1 MTSVSFFIFCC
12 KVWYI
17 SVWNCEVLHCAL
29 HCASKQS
36 TVHRARM
43 ALLQKH
49 KKNLWCYLPLGE
61 RAFDT
66 VCSICHSAS
75 LLDFK
80 QPGSVSL
87 RVSCLLFK
95 FSIVFTFAIIFY
107 LPHIANIL
115 VRTSGVAHA
124 PAHVLLPAALPTP
137 CVSI

>member
-1 MTSVSFFIFCC
+1 MTVVWLYNLFIHWKLPFDWEMFLVTRVSTFICCLNWTFFDCSCWYRVFYNKVCYCIMTSVSFFIFCC

-80 QPGSVSL
+80 
-87 RVSCLLFK
+87 
-95 FSIVFTFAIIFY
+95 
-107 LPHIANIL
+107 
-115 VRTSGVAHA
+115 
-124 PAHVLLPAALPTP
+124 
-137 CVSI
+137 